1 MKQNKLV
8 IVVLVVIAV
17 LFVLGLSSG
26 GFRKKDKKDDDLSM
40 SKAQELKKNSW
51 IGNLDNLIAPFR
63 SSLDFGRIKKH
74 PECQVSDGI
83 YKLTGKQDTCN
94 IIIAAKD
101 GADIEEAVLSVKE
114 GNVNL
119 MVPYP
124 DDKSDP
130 TVSRGPQIL
139 PGRLKHSKAITDI
152 AGIRPGAGLPGVS
165 QQPLQ
170 LSVVFMPAEGPANG
184 DDQKI
189 RWEVTK
195 EVKLMVL
202 EKGGTINLECK
213 GCRDNQT
220 VTVTL
225 K

>member
-8 IVVLVVIAV
+8 IMVLVVIAV

-26 GFRKKDKKDDDLSM
+26 AFRNKDKKNDDLSM
-40 SKAQELKKNSW
+40 SKAQELKNSW
-51 IGNLDNLIAPFR
+51 IGNLDDVMAPFR
-63 SSLDFGRIKKH
+63 SSLDIRRIKKR

-83 YKLTGKQDTCN
+83 YKLTGKQDTCK

-119 MVPYP
+119 QVPYP
-124 DDKSDP
+124 DDEPDP

-139 PGRLKHSKAITDI
+139 PGRLDRAKTITDI
-152 AGIRPGAGLPGVS
+152 AGIRPGIGLPGVS
-165 QQPLQ
+165 QPTLQ
-170 LSVVFMPAEGPANG
+170 LSVVFIPADGPANG
-184 DDQKI
+184 DDKKT

-195 EVKLMVL
+195 EVNLMVL

-213 GCRDNQT
+213 GCSDKQT

>member
-1 MKQNKLV
+1 MKQNRLAILVLV
-8 IVVLVVIAV
+8 IIAV

-26 GFRKKDKKDDDLSM
+26 LFLHKDEKDNDLSM
-40 SKAQELKKNSW
+40 SKAQELKASW
-51 IGNLDNLIAPFR
+51 LANLEGVMSPFR
-63 SSLDFGRIKKH
+63 SSFDIRRIKH
-74 PECQVSDGI
+74 RPECQVSDGI
-83 YKLTGKQDTCN
+83 YKLTGKQDTCK

-101 GADIEEAVLSVKE
+101 GADLEEAVLSVKE
-114 GNVNL
+114 GNVKL
-119 MVPYP
+119 QVPYP
-124 DDKSDP
+124 DESDP

-139 PGRLKHSKAITDI
+139 PGRLNHSKTITDI
-152 AGIRPGAGLPGVS
+152 AGIRPGIGLPGVS

-170 LSVVFMPAEGPANG
+170 LSVVFMPAEGSANS
-184 DDQKI
+184 DDKKTI
-189 RWEVTK
+189 WEVTK